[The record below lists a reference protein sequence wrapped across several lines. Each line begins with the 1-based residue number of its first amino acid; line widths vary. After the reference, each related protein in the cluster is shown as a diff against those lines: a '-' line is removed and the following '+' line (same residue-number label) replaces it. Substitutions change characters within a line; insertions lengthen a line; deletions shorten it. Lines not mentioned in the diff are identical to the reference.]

1 MSKVVAITGA
11 SAGVGRATSM
21 AFAEHGYD
29 VALIARDQT
38 RLEDAAAAV
47 RRLGRRALPIA
58 ADVADFAAVDAA
70 ATRIEHELGPI
81 DVWVNN
87 AMATIFAPVHRI
99 TADEFRRA
107 TEVTYL
113 GQVHGSMA
121 ALARMRPRDRG
132 TIVNVGSALAYR
144 AIPLQSAYCGAKYAV
159 RGFTDALRT
168 ELMHDGSHVH
178 LTMVHLPAMNTPQF
192 DWGLNRM
199 GRQTQP
205 VPPVFQPEVASAAI
219 VFAAEHR
226 RRELWVGMP
235 TVKAILGNRLAPWLL
250 DRVLAKTGYASQ
262 LTEQPRQAD
271 APANLF
277 HSVPGPYGAHG
288 RFDAQARPVSPEFF
302 ASRHRGALLGGLL
315 ALAGAAI
322 AAHLTRRGAVL
333 TRAT

>member
-1 MSKVVAITGA
+1 MSKVVVITGA
-11 SAGVGRATSM
+11 SAGVGRATAV

-29 VALIARDQT
+29 VALIARNEA
-38 RLEDAAAAV
+38 RLEDAAAAL

-70 ATRIEHELGPI
+70 TTRIENELGPI

-87 AMATIFAPVHRI
+87 AMATIFAPLHRI
-99 TADEFRRA
+99 TAEEFRRA

-113 GQVHGSMA
+113 GQVHGSIA

-168 ELMHDGSHVH
+168 ELMHDKSQVH

-192 DWGLNRM
+192 DWALNRM
-199 GRQTQP
+199 DRRPQP
-205 VPPVFQPEVASAAI
+205 VPPVFQPEVAAGAI
-219 VFAAEHR
+219 LFAAEHH
-226 RRELWVGMP
+226 RREVWVGMP
-235 TVKAILGNRLAPWLL
+235 TVKAILANRLVPGLL
-250 DRVLAKTGYASQ
+250 DRVLARMGYASQ
-262 LTEQPRQAD
+262 LSEQKRPAD

-277 HSVPGPYGAHG
+277 HSVPGAYGAHG
-288 RFDAQARPVSPEFF
+288 RFDAQARAASPEFF
-302 ASRHRGALLGGLL
+302 ASRHRGAMLGGLL

-322 AAHLTRRGAVL
+322 AAHVSRR
-333 TRAT
+333 RAIS

>member
-11 SAGVGRATSM
+11 SAGVGRAASV

-29 VALIARDQT
+29 VALIARNQP
-38 RLEDAAAAV
+38 RLEDAAAAL

-58 ADVADFAAVDAA
+58 ADVADFAALDAA
-70 ATRIEHELGPI
+70 ATRVEHELGPI

-87 AMATIFAPVHRI
+87 AMATIFAPVRHI
-99 TADEFRRA
+99 TAEEFRRA

-121 ALARMRPRDRG
+121 ALSRMRPRDRG

-159 RGFTDALRT
+159 RGFSDALRT
-168 ELMHDGSHVH
+168 ELMHDRSRVH

-192 DWGLNRM
+192 DWGLNKM
-199 GRQTQP
+199 DRQPQP
-205 VPPVFQPEVASAAI
+205 IPPVFQPEVAAAAI
-219 VFAAEHR
+219 LFAAEHH
-226 RRELWVGMP
+226 RREVWVGMP
-235 TVKAILGNRLAPWLL
+235 TVKAIIANRVVPGLL
-250 DRVLAKTGYASQ
+250 DRMLARRGYTSQ
-262 LTEQPRQAD
+262 MTEQARPAD

-277 HSVPGPYGAHG
+277 HSVPGAYGAHG
-288 RFDAQARPVSPEFF
+288 RFDAKAHPASPEFF
-302 ASRHRGALLGGLL
+302 ASRHRGAMLGGFL

-322 AAHLTRRGAVL
+322 AAHLSRRGAL
-333 TRAT
+333 TG